1 VSGKVRLDLN
11 FPDFQAQLFALEVN
25 ELKPL
30 FKTLKKLSG
39 MVWADVH
46 RDTGLNWEKVKSM
59 ENIYTIRIS
68 LQYRAVV
75 CRNGDFLCFKSLHP
89 DHDSA
94 YGRK

>member
-1 VSGKVRLDLN
+1 MSGRVKLDLN

-39 MVWADVH
+39 MVWTDVY
-46 RDTGLNWEKVKSM
+46 RDPGLNWEKVKSM
-59 ENIYTIRIS
+59 ENTYTIRLS

-89 DHDSA
+89 NHDSA

>member
-1 VSGKVRLDLN
+1 MSGKLRLDLN

-39 MVWADVH
+39 MIWTEVY
-46 RDTGLNWEKVKSM
+46 RDSGLNWEKIKSM
-59 ENIYTIRIS
+59 ENTYTIRLSI
-68 LQYRAVV
+68 QYRAVV
-75 CRNGDFLCFKSLHP
+75 CRDGDFLCFKSLHP

-94 YGRK
+94 YRKK

>member
-1 VSGKVRLDLN
+1 VSVRVRLDLN

-30 FKTLKKLSG
+30 FKTLKKLSA
-39 MVWADVH
+39 MVWADVY
-46 RDTGLNWEKVKSM
+46 RDPGLNWEKVKSM
-59 ENIYTIRIS
+59 ENTYTIRLS
-68 LQYRAVV
+68 LQHRAVV